1 MANKVFKKAISGILA
16 FTGIFGCVGMFS
28 ACETNYPKVEM
39 KIEFNDVTYTLEYN
53 LNRKVAPAT
62 VAHFLN
68 LAGNGY
74 YNGLCVHDYTETK
87 MYTGGY
93 NYVDEALEYV
103 DYYTEILKDKY
114 QKDFPYTVWVD
125 EAKTKPTYTL
135 YGEFPNNKFNV
146 ENGRKKETFG
156 SLTMFYTDKGDIEDK
171 VWTLHP
177 TNEEAYQLNYANN
190 SATSLFYI
198 SLSTGSSYNS
208 GYCTFAELA
217 EGSVDDLESLQAAIE
232 SYIDDNYDDAEEFTT
247 AVVMDVDG
255 DDAFVGDHENEK
267 TYQVPNE
274 PITIQTVTVKK
285 Y

>member
-16 FTGIFGCVGMFS
+16 VTSVIGCVSMFS

-39 KIEFNDVTYTLEYN
+39 KIEFNEVTYTLEYK

-74 YNGLCVHDYTETK
+74 YDGLCVHDYTSSK

-93 NYVDEALEYV
+93 TYEDENLSYVE
-103 DYYTEILKDKY
+103 YYTEILKEKY
-114 QKDFPYTVWVD
+114 QKDFPYTVWID
-125 EAKTKPTYTL
+125 EAKTTPTYTL
-135 YGEFPNNKFNV
+135 YGEFPGNSFEV
-146 ENGRKKETFG
+146 ENGRKKESYG
-156 SLTMFYTDKGDIEDK
+156 SLTMYYTSKGSIQDK

-177 TNEEAYQLNYANN
+177 SSDEMNQLNYTNN
-190 SATSLFYI
+190 CATSLFYI
-198 SLSTGSSYNS
+198 SLTTSASYNN
-208 GYCTFAELA
+208 GYCTFADL
-217 EGSVDDLESLQAAIE
+217 VDDSADELEELQAAIE
-232 SYIDDNYDDAEEFTT
+232 AYAADNYDDEEEFTK
-247 AVVMDVDG
+247 AVIMDVDL
-255 DDAFVGDHENEK
+255 DDVYVGDHEKEV

-274 PITIQTVTVKK
+274 PIIIKKVTVKN